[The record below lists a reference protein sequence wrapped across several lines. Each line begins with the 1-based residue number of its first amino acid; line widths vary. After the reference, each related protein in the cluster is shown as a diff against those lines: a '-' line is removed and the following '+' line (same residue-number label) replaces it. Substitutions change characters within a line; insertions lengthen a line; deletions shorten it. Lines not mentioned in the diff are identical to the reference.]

1 VFQTVV
7 KSGIAPSDMLGYKY
21 LEALPAVAAGDANKL
36 LLLPSGASNAM
47 GAIAG
52 LGAALATGG
61 EQTPEG
67 NSQSGRRPRPGA
79 ATSPKPADG
88 DGEPPKA

>member
-1 VFQTVV
+1 
-7 KSGIAPSDMLGYKY
+7 MLGYKY
-21 LEALPAVAAGDANKL
+21 LDALPAVAAGDANKL

-61 EQTPEG
+61 EQTPESKP
-67 NSQSGRRPRPGA
+67 SQQRRPQPAQAPARRHADDGQKPVEVTVMAPGRMA
-79 ATSPKPADG
+79 RL
-88 DGEPPKA
+88 